1 MSLWQ
6 RFFMA
11 NTPHCAG
18 SSAATAHG
26 EANTEG
32 AAGAEGTADALQR
45 QSREHSSAEHHV
57 VAHTAYSEDTQSD
70 VAALIRP
77 AATVPPVLRVLAAWG
92 WRFLIVVMAIYAALW
107 ITLKFSVIVIS
118 ILLALLLAVVLH
130 PLSNALNKKL
140 HFPKPLAAGVTVLA
154 LLAFVGALLVGAGTG
169 LYQGFSAL
177 SGKITDG
184 AAQIVQWLIQTFPHV
199 QDKIDHAW
207 SSVQNLLSANSG
219 QIAGGLLS
227 FSASMSTAVTMLV
240 LVIFSLFFFLADGR
254 NLWHWFVRLFPER
267 YRNNVNEAG
276 TRAWVTLGGYVR
288 NQSIAALFDAVMF
301 CTIAAFLGTP
311 FSLVFPIGA
320 IVFLFAYIP
329 IVGLLVG
336 MVVAALVVL
345 VNTGSFLMAF
355 IMLIGA
361 ILVQQI
367 EGNVLSPTLHG
378 KTLNLHAWAILLLV
392 MGGSMIAG
400 IFGAL
405 FTVPLAAAIN
415 TAVLYLRGHDTYPY
429 LATMADRPGGPAQ
442 DFSHYADAYW
452 QRFDS
457 DVAQHLPPKEARRAK
472 RAAKRAAKEAAKR

>member
-6 RFFMA
+6 RFLM
-11 NTPHCAG
+11 AG
-18 SSAATAHG
+18 SVLTSPTEPAPATTSHAVATQARSSQTSEKGSAPLSNA
-26 EANTEG
+26 
-32 AAGAEGTADALQR
+32 
-45 QSREHSSAEHHV
+45 
-57 VAHTAYSEDTQSD
+57 
-70 VAALIRP
+70 
-77 AATVPPVLRVLAAWG
+77 AATVPPTLRVASAWG
-92 WRFLIVVMAIYAALW
+92 WRFLIVVMAVSAALW

-130 PLSNALNKKL
+130 PLSRALNKKL

-154 LLAFVGALLVGAGTG
+154 LLAFVGAMLVGAGTG

-184 AAQIVQWLIQTFPHV
+184 AAQIVQWLIQTFPHL
-199 QDKIDHAW
+199 QDKIDNAW
-207 SSVQNLLSANSG
+207 SSVQDLLSANSG
-219 QIAGGLLS
+219 QIAGGLLT

-254 NLWHWFVRLFPER
+254 SLWQWFVRLFPAQ
-267 YRNNVNEAG
+267 YRNSANEAG
-276 TRAWVTLGGYVR
+276 IRAWVTLGGYVR
-288 NQSIAALFDAVMF
+288 NQSIAALFDALMF
-301 CTIAAFLGTP
+301 CIIAASLGTP

-336 MVVAALVVL
+336 MVVASLVVL

-361 ILVQQI
+361 VLVQQI

-405 FTVPLAAAIN
+405 FTVPLTAAIN

-429 LATMADRPGGPAQ
+429 LATMDERPGGPPI
-442 DFSHYADAYW
+442 DFSHYTERYW
-452 QRFDS
+452 QRFD
-457 DVAQHLPPKEARRAK
+457 DEVAQHLPPKEARRAK
-472 RAAKRAAKEAAKR
+472 RAAKRAKKEKKADV